1 MAEENQ
7 KSSIEKIDEEIKS
20 LSENSSGNKPENKQN
35 SENRNQRRQDSNNP
49 QQPGRSRRNYYQRR
63 RSSSGRSQQTSR
75 KTFNKVTILVPLYN
89 EEESL
94 RPLYTEIKK
103 AFNENMPSF
112 EVLFVDDGSN
122 DKSLSVLKELAKTDN
137 RVRYISFRK
146 NYGKS
151 AALQVGFK
159 NVTGDAIITMD
170 ADLQDDPG
178 EIPNLIKKLDEGFD
192 LVSGWKKKRFDPIIK
207 RQSSKFFNY
216 VTRVMSGI
224 KIHDFNCGLKAYR
237 REVVENI
244 KVYGELHRYIPVLA
258 DWEGFR
264 ITEIVVQHHPRRY
277 GKTKFGI
284 SRFFKG
290 FVDLITVLF
299 TTRYIQRPMHLFGF
313 LGAISFF
320 AGFIID
326 GILAYLW
333 WFHEQHLSNRP
344 LLFLGMLLMIVGV
357 QFFSTGLLGEA
368 FVHNFQSDEEYSIKD
383 KK

>member
-1 MAEENQ
+1 MEKENNNSAFQ
-7 KSSIEKIDEEIKS
+7 KIDEEIKS
-20 LSENSSGNKPENKQN
+20 LSENKPQNPAEKNAEPDKKRPGTEAKQSGQ
-35 SENRNQRRQDSNNP
+35 NRN
-49 QQPGRSRRNYYQRR
+49 RRNYYQRR
-63 RSSSGRSQQTSR
+63 KNPAGRSLVSS
-75 KTFNKVTILVPLYN
+75 KKNFSKVTILVPLLN

-94 RPLYTEIKK
+94 RPLYNEIKK
-103 AFNENMPSF
+103 VFTQGMPAFEI
-112 EVLFVDDGSN
+112 LFVDDGST
-122 DKSLSVLKELAKTDN
+122 DKSLSVIKEIARNDN

-159 NVTGDAIITMD
+159 SAAGDAIITMD
-170 ADLQDDPG
+170 ADLQDDPV
-178 EIPNLIKKLDEGFD
+178 EIPNLIKKLEEGFD

-237 REVVENI
+237 KEVVEDI

-258 DWEGFR
+258 DWEGYK
-264 ITEIVVQHHPRRY
+264 ITEIVVHHHPRRY

-299 TTRYIQRPMHLFGF
+299 TTRYIKRPMHLFGF
-313 LGAISFF
+313 LGAISFITGF
-320 AGFIID
+320 AID
-326 GILAYLW
+326 GLLAYLW
-333 WFHEQHLSNRP
+333 WVHNMPLSNRP
-344 LLFLGMLLMIVGV
+344 LLFLGMLLMIVGI
-357 QFFSTGLLGEA
+357 QFFSVGLLGEA